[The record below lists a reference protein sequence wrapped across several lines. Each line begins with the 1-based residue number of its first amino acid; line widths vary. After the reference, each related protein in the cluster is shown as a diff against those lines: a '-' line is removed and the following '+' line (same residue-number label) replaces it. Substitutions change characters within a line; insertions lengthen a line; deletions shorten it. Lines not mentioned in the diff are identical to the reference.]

1 MGDDKTVE
9 KNRNEG
15 GNTTN
20 GQKEEPKKS
29 SWLGDRLTPISASNN
44 TTNKHRDQS
53 PRRNHNIHSN
63 GLRADTRS
71 PRPAHLPRTPTKTP
85 ASTPPPPPRQPP
97 PPPPRAQM
105 ERKKNSWVFSQSEI
119 FTESPS
125 VKAGIPFEE
134 ESVKR
139 AKGINAMIKAGGGL
153 KLPEITINT
162 GSTFFHRFF
171 VRHSFKE
178 FHYYEIA
185 GAALLLA
192 TKITEHH
199 RKLRDFAVLFTK
211 IAQHNPK
218 LNVDEQS
225 PEYWKWRNS
234 LVLNEE
240 HLLETLCFDLT
251 LDDPYAI
258 LKDILV
264 KYGLHNQKYFRRA
277 SQQFVNDA
285 CRTVLYLLYP
295 TQTVVATAVYWASH
309 ILKTPVENKETGKPF
324 WEDLEIEENQLVEAC
339 DLIADI
345 YSPLFQKIPD
355 LDKECQP
362 YTRISD
368 TGSETPYDSTANN
381 TPAHETNY
389 ADPSA
394 VTPSKRKTNNDNE
407 QHDDTPKVPKVG
419 EADN

>member
-1 MGDDKTVE
+1 MGDDKRTE
-9 KNRNEG
+9 TNKTEG
-15 GNTTN
+15 GSNDN
-20 GQKEEPKKS
+20 GQKEGQKKS
-29 SWLGDRLTPISASNN
+29 SWLGDRLTSANN
-44 TTNKHRDQS
+44 NTNKHRDQS
-53 PRRNHNIHSN
+53 PRRNNDSTNNNSN
-63 GLRADTRS
+63 GSKANTRS

-85 ASTPPPPPRQPP
+85 ASTPPPPRQPP

-105 ERKKNSWVFSQSEI
+105 ERKKNSWLFSQNEV

-125 VKAGIPFEE
+125 VKAGVPFQEE
-134 ESVKR
+134 AVKR

-185 GAALLLA
+185 SAALLLA
-192 TKITEHH
+192 TKVTEHH

-234 LVLNEE
+234 IVLNEE
-240 HLLETLCFDLT
+240 LLLETLCFDLT

-258 LKDILV
+258 LKRILS
-264 KYGLHNQKYFRRA
+264 KYGLDSQKYFRRA

-295 TQTVVATAVYWASH
+295 TQTVVSAAVYWASR
-309 ILKTPVENKETGKPF
+309 ILKTPVENQETGKPF
-324 WEDLEIEENQLVEAC
+324 WEDLNIEESQLVEAC

-345 YSPLFQKIPD
+345 YSSLIQKIPD
-355 LDKECQP
+355 LEKECQP
-362 YTRISD
+362 YNRISD
-368 TGSETPYDSTANN
+368 SGSETPYDSTANN
-381 TPAHETNY
+381 TPSHETDY
-389 ADPSA
+389 TDPSV
-394 VTPSKRKTNNDNE
+394 VTPSKRKTNNDD
-407 QHDDTPKVPKVG
+407 QQDDTSKVPKVN
-419 EADN
+419 ETDN